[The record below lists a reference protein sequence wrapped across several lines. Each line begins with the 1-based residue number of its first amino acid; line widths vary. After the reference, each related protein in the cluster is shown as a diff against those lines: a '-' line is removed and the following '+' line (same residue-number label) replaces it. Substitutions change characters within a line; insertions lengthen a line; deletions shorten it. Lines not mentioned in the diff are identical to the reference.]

1 MSILDDSRIES
12 LRAGGHAL
20 GPPPAIPTLGLPNV
34 NRGSQN
40 RGFSIGKRAFSGPGP
55 SRRCQNGE
63 FYPRMARS
71 SLGGLQNA
79 KIKADWPRVRSG
91 MVPRGSRNLR
101 FSEENTYFP
110 AWGLPGGAR
119 TATCTPEWP
128 DLAPEMPKP
137 ANMRPDLPCIHSGMV
152 PCTSRLP
159 RFLAWNGHVANP
171 VPCSMC
177 WTSPGRGLA
186 ILMSVSPFWHL
197 RRSPCEGNVQ
207 SP

>member
-1 MSILDDSRIES
+1 MRILGSLGIVGFLLENSHFPARCFPGGARTANSTPEWPDLASEASKTRKSKRIC
-12 LRAGGHAL
+12 
-20 GPPPAIPTLGLPNV
+20 PASAPGWCP
-34 NRGSQN
+34 
-40 RGFSIGKRAFSGPGP
+40 AGPGIDVFLA
-55 SRRCQNGE
+55 GI
-63 FYPRMARS
+63 AH
-71 SLGGLQNA
+71 
-79 KIKADWPRVRSG
+79 
-91 MVPRGSRNLR
+91 
-101 FSEENTYFP
+101 FP